1 MTKPQ
6 NIIHLNEV
14 MTPLSLSKKD
24 ENLLD
29 HFKNILLSEKIYYPF
44 QPVKHI
50 NQVFIE
56 NVDEE
61 LLKDF
66 AIKTNSRK
74 LILARLISISYQYL
88 AKNKRDNDIDYFQ
101 LKKNWLN
108 LIQICFCTRHYQ
120 YHPESL
126 LNKIEE
132 ANQV

>member
-14 MTPLSLSKKD
+14 MTPLSRSKKD

-56 NVDEE
+56 NVDE
-61 LLKDF
+61 
-66 AIKTNSRK
+66 
-74 LILARLISISYQYL
+74 
-88 AKNKRDNDIDYFQ
+88 
-101 LKKNWLN
+101 
-108 LIQICFCTRHYQ
+108 
-120 YHPESL
+120 
-126 LNKIEE
+126 
-132 ANQV
+132 